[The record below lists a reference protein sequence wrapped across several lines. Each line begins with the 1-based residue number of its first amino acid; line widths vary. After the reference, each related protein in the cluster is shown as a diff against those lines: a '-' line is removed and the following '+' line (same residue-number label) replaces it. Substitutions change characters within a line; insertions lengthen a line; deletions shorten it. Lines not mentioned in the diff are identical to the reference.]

1 MKKYLVT
8 ACVLTLSAFANAQD
22 TEPEPFTI
30 KDFVTGASVP
40 YGIGSMSQS
49 PNNSDYYLR
58 LVGGNKIVRYSYK
71 NSEEE
76 TTVYSSNDTK
86 GISGISW
93 DGFTMSKSGSRIL
106 LWTGSEPIYR
116 HSFSAD
122 FYMADVVS
130 GSTMKISEEGGE
142 EIATMSPDGT
152 SIAYVKDNNVYIKR
166 LVYMDDSQGLND
178 AGTLQVTTDGKK
190 NCVING
196 VPDWVYQE
204 EFGIL
209 NSLCWSPDGKTL
221 AFIRWDETE
230 VPMYSMTMYEGDC
243 KPDATRA
250 LYPGSYDYKYPV
262 AGEKNSI
269 VTVWCY
275 NLDTKQLKQMS
286 LPKGDED
293 YIPHIDFSGRN
304 DALMVTLLNRTQN
317 DMHIYRVNPATGVAV
332 DVYHDTSKSW
342 VDSELA
348 NSVVYTGDFFVIPSD
363 RDGWAHLY
371 QYTLDGKF
379 VKQLTHGN
387 EAVTN
392 YYGYDTNRKLHYYQR
407 TAGPLNRVVA
417 CVDDNGKETILGKKE
432 GTTSARFNSSFTYY
446 IEVYSDAKTPTQY
459 RVCKANGKRV
469 RDLQL
474 NESYAEKY
482 SKARVPQ
489 REFFTFNSDGY
500 DLNGYIIKPLDFDAK
515 KKYPVIMSQ
524 YSGPGSQQVLNKW
537 KMDWETWFAMN
548 GYVICCVDG
557 RGTGGRGK
565 DFESLIY
572 LNLGKYETIDQI
584 AAARYM
590 ASQPYV
596 DAAHIGIWGW
606 SFGGYETLM
615 AMSHKNSCYA
625 AGVSIAPVT
634 SWRFYDTIYA
644 ERFMR
649 TPQENPSGYDEG
661 APLKLVD
668 NLKGNL
674 LIMFGSADD
683 NVHIINSMQYIAKLH
698 GNGNQFD
705 MMVYPNMNHSINGCG
720 VRTPLYQ
727 RVLNY
732 FDRTLKK

>member
-1 MKKYLVT
+1 MKTCVMGLLVLA
-8 ACVLTLSAFANAQD
+8 ACGVCHAQ
-22 TEPEPFTI
+22 EEAPEPLTI
-30 KDFVTGASVP
+30 NDFVTGASVP
-40 YGIGSMSQS
+40 YGTGAMSPS
-49 PNNSDYYLR
+49 PTDGNFYYR
-58 LVGGNKIVRYSYK
+58 LVDATKVVRYSYK
-71 NSEEE
+71 DSEEE
-76 TTVYSSNDTK
+76 TTVYSSADIK
-86 GISGISW
+86 GISNLAW
-93 DGFTMSKSGSRIL
+93 DGFKMSSSGSRIL
-106 LWTGSEPIYR
+106 LWTQSNPIYR

-122 FYMADVVS
+122 YYVADVVS
-130 GSTMKISEEGGE
+130 GETMKLSVDGGE
-142 EIATMSPDGT
+142 EIATMSPDG
-152 SIAYVKDNNVYIKR
+152 SRIAFVKDNNVYIKEI
-166 LVYMDDSQGLND
+166 VYPEEGQGLID
-178 AGTLQVTTDGKK
+178 KGLKKVTSDGKK
-190 NCVING
+190 NHIIYG

-209 NSLCWSPDGKTL
+209 NSLKWSPDGSTL

-243 KPDATRA
+243 NPNPANA

-262 AGEKNSI
+262 AGEKNSV

-275 NLDTKQLKQMS
+275 DVASGELRQMQ
-286 LPKGDED
+286 LPKVDED
-293 YIPHIDFSGRN
+293 YIPHIDFSGRA

-317 DMHIYRVNPATGVAV
+317 DMHIYRVNPMTGAV
-332 DVYHDTSKSW
+332 NDVYHETSKTW
-342 VDSELA
+342 IDSELA
-348 NSVVYTGDFFVIPSD
+348 NSVAYGKDKFVVPSE

-371 QYTLDGKF
+371 EYSLDGKLLR
-379 VKQLTHGN
+379 KLTAGS
-387 EAVTN
+387 EAVTD
-392 YYGYDTNRKLHYYQR
+392 YYGFDELHKRYYYQR

-417 CVDDNGKETILGKKE
+417 YVDEKGKETILGKSK
-432 GTTSARFNSSFTYY
+432 GTTSARFSSDFSYY
-446 IEVYSDAKTPTQY
+446 IEVFSDANTPTQY
-459 RVCKANGKRV
+459 RVCKTNGKRV

-474 NESYAEKY
+474 NSEYAEKY
-482 SKARVPQ
+482 TNGNTPK
-489 REFFTFNSDGY
+489 REFITINSDGY
-500 DLNGYIIKPLDFDAK
+500 ELNGYIIKPLGFDAS

-548 GYVICCVDG
+548 GFVICCVDG

-596 DAAHIGIWGW
+596 DSNHIGIWGW

-615 AMSHKNSCYA
+615 AMSQKNSCYA

-649 TPQENPSGYDEG
+649 TPQENAQGYDNG

-668 NLKGNL
+668 KLKGDL

-683 NVHIINSMQYIAKLH
+683 NVHVINSMQYIAKLH

-720 VRTPLYQ
+720 VRVPLYQ
-727 RVLNY
+727 RVLN
-732 FDRTLKK
+732 FFERTLKK

>member
-1 MKKYLVT
+1 MIRKIAMGVVML
-8 ACVLTLSAFANAQD
+8 AGFALCHAQD
-22 TEPEPFTI
+22 EAPEPFTI
-30 KDFVTGASVP
+30 QDFVTGSSVP
-40 YGIGSMSQS
+40 YGIGAMSSS
-49 PNNSDYYLR
+49 PVDGNSYLR
-58 LVGGNKIVRYSYK
+58 LVDGKKIVRYSYK
-71 NSEEE
+71 NE
-76 TTVYSSNDTK
+76 TDESTLYSSADIK
-86 GISGISW
+86 EVSGLLW
-93 DGFTMSKSGSRIL
+93 DGFKMSKSGSRIL
-106 LWTGSEPIYR
+106 LWTESNPIYR

-122 FYMADVVS
+122 YYVADVVS
-130 GSTMKISEEGGE
+130 CHTVKLTEAGGE

-152 SIAYVKDNNVYIKR
+152 RIAYVKDNNVYVKE
-166 LVYMDDSQGLND
+166 LVYEEDGQGLHD
-178 AGTLQVTTDGKK
+178 KGAVQVTRDGKK
-190 NCVING
+190 NSIIYG

-221 AFIRWDETE
+221 AFIRWDESE
-230 VPMYSMTMYEGDC
+230 VPMYSMTMYEGAC
-243 KPDATRA
+243 HPDTTRA
-250 LYPGSYDYKYPV
+250 LYPGSFDYKYPV
-262 AGEKNSI
+262 AGEKNSV

-275 NLDTKQLKQMS
+275 DVTTGVLRQMNV
-286 LPKGDED
+286 PKTDED
-293 YIPHIDFSGRN
+293 YIPHIAFSGRN

-317 DMHIYRVNPATGVAV
+317 DMHIYRVNPADASAT
-332 DVYHDTSKSW
+332 DIYHETSQSW
-342 VDSELA
+342 IDSELA
-348 NSVVYTGDFFVIPSD
+348 NSVTYTATSFVVPSE

-371 QYTLDGKF
+371 EYTLDGKF
-379 VKQLTHGN
+379 LRQLTTGN

-392 YYGYDTNRKLHYYQR
+392 YYGHDAARNLHYYQR
-407 TAGPLNRVVA
+407 TAGALNRVVA
-417 CVDDNGKETILGKKE
+417 CVDAKGKETILGHKQ
-432 GTTSARFNSSFTYY
+432 GNTSARFNNDFTYY
-446 IEVYSDAKTPTQY
+446 TEVFSDANTPTQY
-459 RVCKANGKRV
+459 RLCKANGKHV
-469 RDLQL
+469 RDLEL
-474 NESYAEKY
+474 NSGYAEKFVNRIP
-482 SKARVPQ
+482 K

-500 DLNGYIIKPLDFDAK
+500 DLNGYIIKPADFDPK
-515 KKYPVIMSQ
+515 KQYPVIMSQ

-537 KMDWETWFAMN
+537 KVDWETWFAMQ

-565 DFESLIY
+565 EFESLIY

-590 ASQPYV
+590 AAQPYV
-596 DAAHIGIWGW
+596 DAKRIGIWGW

-615 AMSHKNSCYA
+615 AMSQKNSCYA

-649 TPQENPSGYDEG
+649 TPQENAAGYDAG
-661 APLKLVD
+661 APLNLVD
-668 NLKGNL
+668 NLKGDL

-698 GNGNQFD
+698 ANGNQFD

>member
-1 MKKYLVT
+1 MKRFIINAL
-8 ACVLTLSAFANAQD
+8 ALGLFAFAQAQD
-22 TEPEPFTI
+22 ETPEPLTI
-30 KDFVTGASVP
+30 SDFVTGSSVP
-40 YGIGSMSQS
+40 YGIGAMSPS
-49 PNNSDYYLR
+49 PTSGNYYYR
-58 LVGGNKIVRYSYK
+58 LVDSNKIVRYSYK
-71 NSEEE
+71 NAEEE
-76 TTVYSSNDTK
+76 TTLYSSADEK
-86 GISGISW
+86 GFSDIFW
-93 DGFTMSKSGSRIL
+93 NGFKMNSQGSRIL
-106 LWTGSEPIYR
+106 LWTNSEPIYR
-116 HSFSAD
+116 HSFRAN
-122 FYMADVVS
+122 YYIADVVS
-130 GSTMKISEEGGE
+130 CHTVKLSENGGE

-152 SIAYVKDNNVYIKR
+152 RIAYVKGNNVFIKE
-166 LVYMDDSQGLND
+166 LVYADDSQGLFD
-178 AGTLQVTTDGKK
+178 KGTTQVTTDGK
-190 NCVING
+190 INSIIYG

-221 AFIRWDETE
+221 AFIRWDESE

-243 KPDATRA
+243 TPNKDYA

-262 AGEKNSI
+262 AGEKNS
-269 VTVWCY
+269 VVSVWCY
-275 NLDTKQLKQMS
+275 NVETKSLSQMDI
-286 LPKGDED
+286 PKTDED
-293 YIPHIDFSGRN
+293 YIPHIAFSGRN

-317 DMHIYRVNPATGVAV
+317 DMKIYRVNPATTLSQC
-332 DVYHDTSKSW
+332 VYHETSKSW
-342 VDSELA
+342 IDSELA
-348 NSVVYTGDFFVIPSD
+348 NSVTYTDKTFVIPSE

-371 QYTLDGKF
+371 EYTLDGKELR
-379 VKQLTHGN
+379 KLTSGN
-387 EAVTN
+387 QAVTD
-392 YYGYDTNRKLHYYQR
+392 YYGCDEAHHLHYYQR

-417 CVDDNGKETILGKKE
+417 CVDNNGKETILGHTA
-432 GTTSARFNSSFTYY
+432 GTTSARFNSDFSYY
-446 IEVYSDAKTPTQY
+446 TEVFSDAKTPTQY
-459 RVCKANGKRV
+459 RICKANGKKV
-469 RDLQL
+469 RELQL
-474 NESYAEKY
+474 NQQYADKFN
-482 SKARVPQ
+482 SSRVPQ
-489 REFFTFNSDGY
+489 REFFTFNSDSY
-500 DLNGYIIKPLDFDAK
+500 ELNGYIIKPLDFNPA

-537 KMDWETWFAMN
+537 KNDWEAWFALN

-565 DFESLIY
+565 EFESLIY

-584 AAARYM
+584 AAAQYM
-590 ASQPYV
+590 AKQSYV
-596 DAAHIGIWGW
+596 DASRIGIWGW

-615 AMSHKNSCYA
+615 AMSQKNSCYA

-649 TPQENPSGYDEG
+649 TPQENEGGYDAG

-720 VRTPLYQ
+720 VREPLYQ
-727 RVLNY
+727 RVLNF

>member
-1 MKKYLVT
+1 MIKKIVMGALAMALFT
-8 ACVLTLSAFANAQD
+8 PCHAQD
-22 TEPEPFTI
+22 DAPEPFTI
-30 KDFVTGASVP
+30 QDFVTGASVP
-40 YGIGSMSQS
+40 YGIGAMSSS
-49 PNNSDYYLR
+49 PTDGNSYLR
-58 LVGGNKIVRYSYK
+58 LVSGNKIVRNSYK
-71 NSEEE
+71 DTDEE
-76 TTVYSSNDTK
+76 TTLYSSADVK
-86 GISGISW
+86 GVSELLW
-93 DGFTMSKSGSRIL
+93 DGFKMSNNGSRIL
-106 LWTGSEPIYR
+106 LWTESNPIYR

-122 FYMADVVS
+122 YYMADVVS
-130 GSTMKISEEGGE
+130 GHTVKLSEAGGE

-152 SIAYVKDNNVYIKR
+152 RVAFVKDNNLYIKE
-166 LVYMDDSQGLND
+166 LVYEEDGQGLHD
-178 AGTLQVTTDGKK
+178 KGTVKVTADGKK
-190 NCVING
+190 NCVIYG

-209 NSLCWSPDGKTL
+209 NSLCWSPDGNTL
-221 AFIRWDETE
+221 AFIRWDESE
-230 VPMYSMTMYEGDC
+230 VPMYSMTMYEGVC
-243 KPDATRA
+243 HPDSSRA
-250 LYPGSYDYKYPV
+250 LYPGSFDYKYPV
-262 AGEKNSI
+262 AGEKNSV

-275 NLDTKQLKQMS
+275 DVTTGSLKQMNI
-286 LPKGDED
+286 PKTDED
-293 YIPHIDFSGRN
+293 YIPHIVFSGRN

-317 DMHIYRVNPATGVAV
+317 DMHIYKVNPTDGSAC
-332 DVYHDTSKSW
+332 DIYHETSKSW
-342 VDSELA
+342 IDSELA
-348 NSVVYTGDFFVIPSD
+348 NSVNYTATSFVVPSE

-371 QYTLDGKF
+371 EYSLDGKLLR
-379 VKQLTHGN
+379 QLTSGA
-387 EAVTN
+387 EAVTS
-392 YYGYDTNRKLHYYQR
+392 YYGYDAAHNLHYYQR

-417 CVDDNGKETILGKKE
+417 CVDAKGKETVLGHMS
-432 GTTSARFNSSFTYY
+432 GNTSARFNNDFSHY
-446 IEVYSDAKTPTQY
+446 IEVYSDASTPTQY
-459 RVCKANGKRV
+459 RVRKANGKHV
-469 RDLQL
+469 RDLEL
-474 NESYAEKY
+474 NSSYAEKFVGRIP
-482 SKARVPQ
+482 K

-500 DLNGYIIKPLDFDAK
+500 DLNGYIIKPADFDPAK
-515 KKYPVIMSQ
+515 QYPVIMSQ

-537 KMDWETWFAMN
+537 KVDWETWFAMQ

-590 ASQPYV
+590 AAQPYV
-596 DAAHIGIWGW
+596 DGKRIGIWGW

-649 TPQENPSGYDEG
+649 TPQENAAGYDAG

-668 NLKGNL
+668 NLKGDL
-674 LIMFGSADD
+674 LIMYGSADD
-683 NVHIINSMQYIAKLH
+683 NVHIINSMQYIAQLH
-698 GNGNQFD
+698 ARGNQFD

-720 VRTPLYQ
+720 VRIPLYQ